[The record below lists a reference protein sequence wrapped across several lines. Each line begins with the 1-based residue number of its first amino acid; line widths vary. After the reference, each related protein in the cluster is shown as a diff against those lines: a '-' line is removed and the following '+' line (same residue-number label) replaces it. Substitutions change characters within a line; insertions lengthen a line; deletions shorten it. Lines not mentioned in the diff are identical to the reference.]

1 MIEGHRTLELA
12 QRPTRLFARRID
24 HRGSPGRRRPQCHGA
39 GLVERLVETTHAR
52 ELKLFAGKLDL
63 SKLGFAEK
71 ASVRMA
77 HAAKATT
84 ATGRRSTTGQPRSPS
99 SSSRAASAPAALTHA
114 PEIAGGTPPI
124 AACRRGRKQFKTSQG
139 AASCSPEVAA

>member
-1 MIEGHRTLELA
+1 M
-12 QRPTRLFARRID
+12 PW
-24 HRGSPGRRRPQCHGA
+24 A

-77 HAAKATT
+77 HASEGDYRNWQAIDDWA
-84 ATGRRSTTGQPRSPS
+84 AAIAQQLQQGRIG
-99 SSSRAASAPAALTHA
+99 
-114 PEIAGGTPPI
+114 AGGPD
-124 AACRRGRKQFKTSQG
+124 ARA
-139 AASCSPEVAA
+139 